1 MPKVVGSQAE
11 WCINTSHKNFK
22 TTIRTGTAERHWSF
36 IIIATII
43 PSLPLLY
50 HHHTTTYCVLLTLP
64 RKLPWE
70 GTWGRLYCGLPLT
83 AGSSGDTGIHCVL
96 GYIHLDSKILLKPIT
111 LDSLNIPLLDKWSN
125 CQRPKG
131 SIQGRLGVFYV
142 LLGWSNN
149 EDQTLHLTLWS
160 LIWTGFNFRITS
172 WR

>member
-43 PSLPLLY
+43 PSPPLLSPPP
-50 HHHTTTYCVLLTLP
+50 HDDLLCAPNPP

-70 GTWGRLYCGLPLT
+70 GTRGRLYCGLSLT
-83 AGSSGDTGIHCVL
+83 AGSSGDAGIHCVL
-96 GYIHLDSKILLKPIT
+96 GYTHSDSKILLKPIT

-142 LLGWSNN
+142 LLG
-149 EDQTLHLTLWS
+149 
-160 LIWTGFNFRITS
+160 
-172 WR
+172 